1 MNRLITLLAPGVFA
15 LSSVASG
22 CGEPF
27 AYVGGG
33 GQSSAGGSSGSTSS
47 RGGAGGEVSSS
58 SGSSTSSGGAGG
70 APECAPGSIGACGSG
85 KYCSSET
92 STCEPCGELARF
104 HFGTPTVVPLSPST
118 AGTHVRFPRVSPDD
132 GALLFT
138 YDDKSGGPIGRP
150 RIVSAPFV
158 AATQS
163 WAAWSFSPAPINSN
177 KEDSAALYLPAG
189 AMLKGLVDGKV
200 DTAKAVLLFDSSRAA
215 DGTRALYAANP
226 GAPEASPLALAGGK
240 RDSDIAAAPDASPPR
255 FYWMS
260 GDSALTQRL
269 VTATG
274 ASPTASV
281 KLLFENGCSGDAVEG
296 PWISRDGKLLLFG
309 AAPPSGATCTPSLVL
324 KRLYVARMNDQGT
337 QVAAD
342 AARPIFPDDTTSF
355 DSTPSLS
362 PDACFMLFARFT
374 PFGQIMIAARD

>member
-1 MNRLITLLAPGVFA
+1 MNRLVTLLAPGVFA

-33 GQSSAGGSSGSTSS
+33 GQSSAASSSGSTSS
-47 RGGAGGEVSSS
+47 SGGTGGEISSS
-58 SGSSTSSGGAGG
+58 SGSSTSSGGTGG

-92 STCEPCGELARF
+92 STCEPCGELTRF
-104 HFGTPTVVPLSPST
+104 RFGTPTAVPMSPST
-118 AGTHVRFPRVSPDD
+118 AGTNALFPRVSPDD

-138 YDDKSGGPIGRP
+138 YADKSGPIPRP

-158 AATQS
+158 AATKS
-163 WAAWSFSPAPINSN
+163 WGTWSLSPAPINSTA
-177 KEDSAALYLPAG
+177 EDSAALHLPAG
-189 AMLKGLVDGKV
+189 EMLKGLVDGKV
-200 DTAKAVLLFDSSRAA
+200 DTAKAVLLFDSSRAGA
-215 DGTRALYAANP
+215 GTRALYAANP
-226 GAPEASPLALAGGK
+226 GAPEASPLGLAGGK
-240 RDSDIAAAPDASPPR
+240 RESEIAAAPGASPPR

-260 GDSALTQRL
+260 GDDPLTQHL
-269 VTATG
+269 VTAT
-274 ASPTASV
+274 ATSPPAGV
-281 KLLFENGCSGDAVEG
+281 KLLFENGCSGDVVQG

-309 AAPPSGATCTPSLVL
+309 AAPPVDVTCVPIQAQ
-324 KRLYVARMNDQGT
+324 KRLYVARMNDQGA

-342 AARPIFPDDTTSF
+342 AARPIFPDDSSSF

-374 PFGQIMIAARD
+374 PHGQIMIAARD

>member
-33 GQSSAGGSSGSTSS
+33 GQSSTASGSSSTSS
-47 RGGAGGEVSSS
+47 SGGSGGEISSS
-58 SGSSTSSGGAGG
+58 SGSSTSSGGTGG

-92 STCEPCGELARF
+92 STCEPCGELTRF
-104 HFGTPTVVPLSPST
+104 RFGTPTLVPMSPST
-118 AGTHVRFPRVSPDD
+118 AGTNALFPRVSPDD

-138 YDDKSGGPIGRP
+138 YADKSGPIPRP

-158 AATQS
+158 PATQS
-163 WAAWSFSPAPINSN
+163 WGAWSLSPAPINSPE
-177 KEDSAALYLPAG
+177 EDSGALYLNAG
-189 AMLKGLVDGKV
+189 GMLKGLVGGKV
-200 DTAKAVLLFDSSRAA
+200 DTAKAVVLFDSSRAQA
-215 DGTRALYAANP
+215 GTRALYVANP

-240 RDSDIAAAPDASPPR
+240 RDSEIAAAPDASPPR

-274 ASPTASV
+274 ASTPASV
-281 KLLFENGCSGDAVEG
+281 KMVFENGCSSDVVQG

-309 AAPPSGATCTPSLVL
+309 AAPPSGATCTPSSVL
-324 KRLYVARMNDQGT
+324 KRLYVARMNDQGV
-337 QVAAD
+337 QVATD
-342 AARPIFPDDTTSF
+342 AARPIFPDDGTSF

-362 PDACFMLFARFT
+362 PDACFLLFARFT
-374 PFGQIMIAARD
+374 PHGQIMIAARD